1 MLRKFVGIVGLR
13 FRPVTTR
20 GSTGSGAIGNSSGSL
35 TTICPDRR
43 ETRETLVDSD
53 VTEDAESLLPI
64 KKSAALASLPE
75 AQGHTALCPL
85 FSSPLLVLS

>member
-1 MLRKFVGIVGLR
+1 MLRRFVGIVGLR
-13 FRPVTTR
+13 FRPVTTWLDSM
-20 GSTGSGAIGNSSGSL
+20 GGGAKGNPSSL

-64 KKSAALASLPE
+64 
-75 AQGHTALCPL
+75 
-85 FSSPLLVLS
+85 